1 MSLHIIPNEKK
12 NYVKICQ
19 AYWNF
24 SYIGLVK
31 LINQLFTKSNRVMSC
46 PNFQKECAKS
56 YYVINEWDDFMV
68 DDIRETAKEKLKDV
82 CTFVDTEFKDYSDY
96 RNYPACYFVEC
107 TEYLYFCGMTI
118 RIKGKLGVRDGNY
131 SGCNLDYD
139 INVEYNSWYN
149 DIVSNLSDCDSGD
162 ELCEVFVDGLEND
175 WVWENE
181 ECSKGL
187 FMMNKGK
194 LIKALQRKVGEI
206 VDALEDICK
215 SLCDD
220 ELACVGIFSNGEAI
234 YERV

>member
-1 MSLHIIPNEKK
+1 
-12 NYVKICQ
+12 
-19 AYWNF
+19 
-24 SYIGLVK
+24 
-31 LINQLFTKSNRVMSC
+31 MSC

-68 DDIRETAKEKLKDV
+68 DDIRETSKEKLKGV
-82 CTFVDTEFKDYSDY
+82 CTLVDTKFVDYEHDY
-96 RNYPACYFVEC
+96 NYPACYYVEGVK
-107 TEYLYFCGMTI
+107 YLEFCGMTI
-118 RIKGKLGVRDGNY
+118 RISSKLGARDGNY
-131 SGCNLDYD
+131 VGVNLDYD
-139 INVEYNSWYN
+139 VSVEYSSWYK
-149 DIVSNLSDCDSGD
+149 DISAALSDCASGD
-162 ELCEVFVDGLEND
+162 DLCEVFVDGLEND

-206 VDALEDICK
+206 VDALEEMCK
-215 SLCDD
+215 SLCDV